1 MRWVVEQARHSDVH
15 GGTTP
20 DSTSGHVY
28 IDWVVV
34 YASRN

>member
-1 MRWVVEQARHSDVH
+1 MCWFVELARHSEVH

-20 DSTSGHVY
+20 DSTAGHVY

-34 YASRN
+34 YAPQN